1 MIISILMA
9 GGKGT
14 RLKASC
20 EKPLFKFNNKP
31 LISYTLDN
39 LLNSDV
45 DVVIIA
51 LSPHTKKTKE
61 FLIEKGS
68 GEFENLDQK
77 VSYIVTPG
85 EGYINDYNYLLGL
98 LEVFSK
104 DNVVFSINAD
114 LPLISSDII
123 NDFLYEYS
131 VQDKDAL
138 SVFVP
143 EDVVI
148 GWNIDY
154 AYVFR
159 GLVPTGV
166 NIVRSENIIQEQ
178 TDLVVC
184 DKPQLA
190 LNINTKHNLQI
201 ALNFLKENE
210 YLEK

>member
-1 MIISILMA
+1 MA

-14 RLKASC
+14 RLNASC
-20 EKPLFKFNNKP
+20 EKPLFKFNDKP

-39 LLNSDV
+39 LLSSDV
-45 DVVIIA
+45 DIVIIA
-51 LSPHTKKTKE
+51 LSPYTIETRE
-61 FLIEKGS
+61 FLIKNGI
-68 GEFENLDQK
+68 GEFESLNQR

-85 EGYINDYNYLLGL
+85 EGYVNDYNYLLGL

-104 DNVVFSINAD
+104 DNVIFSINAD
-114 LPLISSDII
+114 LPLVSSDII
-123 NDFLYEYS
+123 NYCLFEYD

-148 GWNIDY
+148 GWDIDY
-154 AYVFR
+154 GFVFD

-201 ALNFLKENE
+201 ALNFLKENNV
-210 YLEK
+210 LEN